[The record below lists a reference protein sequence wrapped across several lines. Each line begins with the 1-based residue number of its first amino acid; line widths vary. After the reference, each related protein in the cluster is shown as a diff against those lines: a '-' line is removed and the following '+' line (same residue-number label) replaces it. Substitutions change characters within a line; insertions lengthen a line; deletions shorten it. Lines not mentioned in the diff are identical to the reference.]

1 MRTLQ
6 QRMRLAGLRRAIV
19 RSTVFLFRKHLHP
32 RSKDSIVAMRNVD
45 PAHERAHFDF
55 TSD

>member
-1 MRTLQ
+1 LRACG
-6 QRMRLAGLRRAIV
+6 LAPGDRAK
-19 RSTVFLFRKHLHP
+19 RFFSGRKHLHP